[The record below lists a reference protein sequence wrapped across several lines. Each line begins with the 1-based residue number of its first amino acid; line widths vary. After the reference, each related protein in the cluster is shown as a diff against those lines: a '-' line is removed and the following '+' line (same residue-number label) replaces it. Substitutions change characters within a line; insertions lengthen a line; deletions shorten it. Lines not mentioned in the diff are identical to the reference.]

1 MTGISTALPSSL
13 AFAPSLALSPAS
25 PSDLAQVV
33 FALAG
38 VAAAGAAGYLVV
50 LAFAS
55 FGRRPLEAAPPR
67 SRIAV
72 LVPAH
77 DEAVLVGRC
86 VTSLQQ
92 QSFPADLFDIVV
104 IADNC
109 TDDTAARAA
118 AAGATVLV
126 RTAPDA
132 PGKGPAL
139 RWAMDRLLESDPGLA
154 AIAVVDADSVA
165 DPGLLGA
172 LVAQLERGAPVVQ
185 GEYLGRNEDGSTRSE
200 LRVAAFLLFHRVR
213 FGGRAVLGLPCHLV
227 GNGMLFSRGVL
238 EDHPWDAFTSA
249 EDLEY
254 SVDLRLAGI
263 RPVFARDGR
272 LAAPVAGRGR
282 AAQVQ
287 RLRWEGGR
295 FHVVRT
301 RLPRLLA
308 EMIGRRR
315 WSLLDAAVDLAVPP
329 LGLLAA
335 GSLLGAALGT
345 VLLYAGLA
353 PWWAVAPWLVAVAAV
368 PTFVVVGL
376 AAARAPSSMWRA
388 LLAAPALVVTE
399 LWTRLGLLRGLRA
412 TTWERT
418 TRPGEEATEA
428 APKGPVVASSGR
440 TP

>member
-1 MTGISTALPSSL
+1 MTEIPAAT
-13 AFAPSLALSPAS
+13 SPALFVL
-25 PSDLAQVV
+25 DVFWVA

-38 VAAAGAAGYLVV
+38 LAAAGAALYLVA

-55 FGRRPLEAAPPR
+55 IRRRSVQAAAPQ

-77 DEAVLVGRC
+77 DEAALVSRC
-86 VTSLQQ
+86 VTSLRQ
-92 QSFPADLFDIVV
+92 QSYPPDLFDIVV

-109 TDDTAARAA
+109 TDDTATRAE

-132 PGKGPAL
+132 RGKGPAL
-139 RWAMDRLLESDPGLA
+139 RWAMDGLLERDPDLDA
-154 AIAVVDADSVA
+154 VAVVDADSVA

-172 LVAQLERGAPVVQ
+172 LVARLERGAPVVQ
-185 GEYLGRNEDGSTRSE
+185 AEYLGRNEDESTRSE
-200 LRVAAFLLFHRVR
+200 LRAAAFVLFHRVR
-213 FGGRAVLGLPCHLV
+213 FGGRAALGLPCHLV
-227 GNGMLFSRGVL
+227 GNGMLFSRQLL

-254 SVDLRLAGI
+254 SVDLRLADV
-263 RPVFARDGR
+263 RPVYASDAR
-272 LAAPVAGRGR
+272 LAAPVVGRGR
-282 AAQVQ
+282 GAQVQ

-308 EMIGRRR
+308 EVVGRGR

-335 GSLLGAALGT
+335 GTLLGAALGA
-345 VLLYAGLA
+345 VLLGAGVA
-353 PWWAVAPWLVAVAAV
+353 RWWAVTPWLVALVAV

-376 AAARAPSSMWRA
+376 AAARVPGSMWRA
-388 LLAAPALVVTE
+388 LLLAPALVTTE
-399 LWTRLGLLRGLRA
+399 MWTRLRLLRGLGA
-412 TTWERT
+412 HTWERT
-418 TRPGEEATEA
+418 DRSGGERSDSAPERPVVVA
-428 APKGPVVASSGR
+428 APRGR

>member
-1 MTGISTALPSSL
+1 VTGISAAPPPSL
-13 AFAPSLALSPAS
+13 AITPSLALP
-25 PSDLAQVV
+25 PSLPLDLVGVV

-38 VAAAGAAGYLVV
+38 VAAAGAALYLVL

-77 DEAVLVGRC
+77 DEAALVGRC
-86 VTSLQQ
+86 VTSLRQ
-92 QSFPADLFDIVV
+92 QSYPADLYDIVV

-132 PGKGPAL
+132 RGKGPAL
-139 RWAMDRLLESDPGLA
+139 RWAMDLLLERDPGLA
-154 AIAVVDADSVA
+154 AIAVVDADSIA
-165 DPGLLGA
+165 DPGLLRA
-172 LVAQLERGAPVVQ
+172 LVARLERGAPVVQ
-185 GEYLGRNEDGSTRSE
+185 AEYLGRNEDGSTRSE

-213 FGGRAVLGLPCHLV
+213 FGGRAFLGLPCHLV
-227 GNGMLFSRGVL
+227 GNGMLFSRAVL

-254 SVDLRLAGI
+254 SVDLRLAGV
-263 RPVFARDGR
+263 RPVYAGDGR

-308 EMIGRRR
+308 EVIGRRR

-345 VLLYAGLA
+345 LLLYAGAA

-376 AAARAPSSMWRA
+376 AAARAPRSMWRA
-388 LLAAPALVVTE
+388 LLVAPVLVVTE
-399 LWTRLGLLRGLRA
+399 LWTRLRLLRGLRA

-418 TRPGEEATEA
+418 VRPGEEPAEA
-428 APKGPVVASSGR
+428 APKAPVAAPSGR

>member
-1 MTGISTALPSSL
+1 MSGILAVAPLSL
-13 AFAPSLALSPAS
+13 VI
-25 PSDLAQVV
+25 DLVRVV

-38 VAAAGAAGYLVV
+38 VVTACAALYLVL

-55 FGRRPLEAAPPR
+55 FGRRSVEAAPPR

-86 VTSLQQ
+86 VSSLRE
-92 QSFPADLFDIVV
+92 QSYPSDLYEIVV

-132 PGKGPAL
+132 RGKGPAL
-139 RWAMDRLLESDPGLA
+139 RWAMDRLLQSNPDLDA
-154 AIAVVDADSVA
+154 LAVVDADSVA

-172 LVAQLERGAPVVQ
+172 LVARLELGAPVVQ
-185 GEYLGRNEDGSTRSE
+185 AEYLGRDEDQSIRSE
-200 LRVAAFLLFHRVR
+200 LRAAAFLLFHRVR

-227 GNGMLFSRGVL
+227 GNGMLFSRAVL
-238 EDHPWDAFTSA
+238 ADHPWDAFTSA

-254 SVDLRLAGI
+254 SVDLRLAGV
-263 RPVFARDGR
+263 RPVYAGEAR
-272 LAAPVAGRGR
+272 LAAPVVGRGR

-301 RLPRLLA
+301 RLPLLLA
-308 EMIGRRR
+308 AVFVHRR
-315 WSLLDAAVDLAVPP
+315 WSLVDAAVDLAVPP

-335 GSLLGAALGT
+335 GSLLGALLG
-345 VLLYAGLA
+345 VLLLAAGVA
-353 PWWAVAPWLVAVAAV
+353 DWWAVVPWLVAVAAV

-376 AAARAPSSMWRA
+376 AAGHARAPCGGHSPWHPPSW
-388 LLAAPALVVTE
+388 
-399 LWTRLGLLRGLRA
+399 
-412 TTWERT
+412 
-418 TRPGEEATEA
+418 
-428 APKGPVVASSGR
+428 
-440 TP
+440 

>member
-1 MTGISTALPSSL
+1 MFATSLPSL
-13 AFAPSLALSPAS
+13 VL
-25 PSDLAQVV
+25 DLGQVV

-38 VAAAGAAGYLVV
+38 VAAAGAALYLVL

-55 FGRRPLEAAPPR
+55 IARRPVEVAPPR

-77 DEAVLVGRC
+77 DEAALVGRC
-86 VTSLQQ
+86 VTSLRQ
-92 QSFPADLFDIVV
+92 QSYPPDLFDIVV

-132 PGKGPAL
+132 HGKGPAL
-139 RWAMDRLLESDPGLA
+139 RWAVDLMFERDPDLA
-154 AIAVVDADSVA
+154 ALAVVDADSVA
-165 DPGLLGA
+165 DPGLLAA
-172 LVAQLERGAPVVQ
+172 LVTRLERGAPVVQ
-185 GEYLGRNEDGSTRSE
+185 AEYLGRNEDGSTKSE
-200 LRVAAFLLFHRVR
+200 LRGAAFLLFHRVR

-227 GNGMLFSRGVL
+227 GNGMLFSRQVL
-238 EDHPWDAFTSA
+238 EDHPWDAFSSA

-263 RPVFARDGR
+263 RPMYAGDAR
-272 LAAPVAGRGR
+272 LEAPVVGRGR
-282 AAQVQ
+282 AAKVQ

-308 EMIGRRR
+308 AVIGRRR

-329 LGLLAA
+329 LGLLAT
-335 GSLLGAALGT
+335 GSLLGAALGA
-345 VLLYAGLA
+345 VFWGAGVT

-368 PTFVVVGL
+368 PTFVIVGL
-376 AAARAPSSMWRA
+376 VAARAPRTMWRA
-388 LLAAPALVVTE
+388 LLGAPALVVTE
-399 LWTRLGLLRGLRA
+399 LWTRLRLLHGLRA
-412 TTWERT
+412 DTWERT
-418 TRPGEEATEA
+418 ARPGEELAAAT
-428 APKGPVVASSGR
+428 PDGPVTTPSARAS
-440 TP
+440 

>member
-1 MTGISTALPSSL
+1 VSGFLAVAPLSL
-13 AFAPSLALSPAS
+13 VI
-25 PSDLAQVV
+25 DLVGVV

-38 VAAAGAAGYLVV
+38 VVAACAALYLVL

-55 FGRRPLEAAPPR
+55 FGRRSVEAAPPR

-86 VTSLQQ
+86 VTSLRE
-92 QSFPADLFDIVV
+92 QSYPSDLYEIVV

-132 PGKGPAL
+132 RGKGPAL
-139 RWAMDRLLESDPGLA
+139 RWAMDRLLQSDPDLA
-154 AIAVVDADSVA
+154 ALAVVDADSIA

-172 LVAQLERGAPVVQ
+172 LVARLELGAPVVQ
-185 GEYLGRNEDGSTRSE
+185 AEYLGRDEDRSIRSE
-200 LRVAAFLLFHRVR
+200 LRAAAFLLFHRVR

-238 EDHPWDAFTSA
+238 ADHPWDAFTSA

-254 SVDLRLAGI
+254 SVDLRLAGV
-263 RPVFARDGR
+263 RPVYASDAR
-272 LAAPVAGRGR
+272 LAAPVVGRGR

-301 RLPRLLA
+301 RLPLLLA
-308 EMIGRRR
+308 AVFVHRR
-315 WSLLDAAVDLAVPP
+315 WSLVDAAVDLAVPP

-335 GSLLGAALGT
+335 GSLLGAFLG
-345 VLLYAGLA
+345 VLLLAAGVA
-353 PWWAVAPWLVAVAAV
+353 PWWAVGPWLVAVAAV

-376 AAARAPSSMWRA
+376 AAGRAPRSMWRA
-388 LLAAPALVVTE
+388 LSVAPALVVSE
-399 LWTRLGLLRGLRA
+399 LWTRLRLLRGLGE

-418 TRPGEEATEA
+418 ARPGEDSIEVAPARLAT
-428 APKGPVVASSGR
+428 APPGGNP
-440 TP
+440 

>member
-1 MTGISTALPSSL
+1 MLAATPLSL
-13 AFAPSLALSPAS
+13 VI
-25 PSDLAQVV
+25 DLVRVV
-33 FALAG
+33 FALTG
-38 VAAAGAAGYLVV
+38 VVTAGAALYLVL

-55 FGRRPLEAAPPR
+55 FGRRSVEAAPPR

-86 VTSLQQ
+86 ITSLQE
-92 QSFPADLFDIVV
+92 QSYPSDLYEIVV

-132 PGKGPAL
+132 RGKGPAL
-139 RWAMDRLLESDPGLA
+139 RWAMDRMLERDPDLA
-154 AIAVVDADSVA
+154 ALAVVDADSVA

-172 LVAQLERGAPVVQ
+172 LVARLDQGAPVVQ
-185 GEYLGRNEDGSTRSE
+185 AEYLGRDEDRSIRSE
-200 LRVAAFLLFHRVR
+200 LRAAAFLLFHRVR

-227 GNGMLFSRGVL
+227 GNGMLFSRAVL
-238 EDHPWDAFTSA
+238 ADHPWDAFTSA

-254 SVDLRLAGI
+254 SVDLRLAGV
-263 RPVFARDGR
+263 RPVYAGDAR
-272 LAAPVAGRGR
+272 LAAPVVGRGR

-301 RLPRLLA
+301 RLPLLLA
-308 EMIGRRR
+308 AVFVHRR
-315 WSLLDAAVDLAVPP
+315 WSLVDAAVDLAVPP

-335 GSLLGAALGT
+335 GSLLGASLG
-345 VLLYAGLA
+345 VLLLAASVA
-353 PWWAVAPWLVAVAAV
+353 PWWAVGPWLVAVAAV
-368 PTFVVVGL
+368 PTFVLVGL
-376 AAARAPSSMWRA
+376 AAGRAPRSMWRA
-388 LLAAPALVVTE
+388 LSVAPALVMAE
-399 LWTRLGLLRGLRA
+399 IWTRLRLLRGLRA

-418 TRPGEEATEA
+418 TRPGEESVEV
-428 APKGPVVASSGR
+428 APARLMTVPPGR

>member
-1 MTGISTALPSSL
+1 MSGILAVAPLSL
-13 AFAPSLALSPAS
+13 VI
-25 PSDLAQVV
+25 DLVRVV

-38 VAAAGAAGYLVV
+38 VVTACAALYLVL

-55 FGRRPLEAAPPR
+55 FGRRSVEAAPPR

-86 VTSLQQ
+86 VSSLRE
-92 QSFPADLFDIVV
+92 QSYPSDLYEIVV

-132 PGKGPAL
+132 RGKGPAL
-139 RWAMDRLLESDPGLA
+139 RWAMDRLLQSNPDLDA
-154 AIAVVDADSVA
+154 LAVVDADSVA

-172 LVAQLERGAPVVQ
+172 LVARLELGAPVVQ
-185 GEYLGRNEDGSTRSE
+185 AEYLGRDEDQSIRSE
-200 LRVAAFLLFHRVR
+200 LRAAAFLLFHRVR

-227 GNGMLFSRGVL
+227 GNGMLFSRAVL
-238 EDHPWDAFTSA
+238 ADHPWDAFTSA

-254 SVDLRLAGI
+254 SVDLRLAGV
-263 RPVFARDGR
+263 RPVYAGEAR
-272 LAAPVAGRGR
+272 LAAPVVGRGR

-301 RLPRLLA
+301 RLPLLLA
-308 EMIGRRR
+308 AVFVHRR
-315 WSLLDAAVDLAVPP
+315 WSLVDAAVDLAVPP

-335 GSLLGAALGT
+335 GSLLGALLG
-345 VLLYAGLA
+345 VLLLAAGVA
-353 PWWAVAPWLVAVAAV
+353 DWWAVVPWLVAVAAV

-376 AAARAPSSMWRA
+376 AAGRARAPCGGHSPWHPPSW
-388 LLAAPALVVTE
+388 
-399 LWTRLGLLRGLRA
+399 
-412 TTWERT
+412 
-418 TRPGEEATEA
+418 
-428 APKGPVVASSGR
+428 
-440 TP
+440 

>member
-1 MTGISTALPSSL
+1 ML
-13 AFAPSLALSPAS
+13 AATSPPSLML
-25 PSDLAQVV
+25 DVV
-33 FALAG
+33 LLIFALAG
-38 VAAAGAAGYLVV
+38 LAAAGAGLYLVV

-55 FGRRPLEAAPPR
+55 IGRRPFEAAPPR

-77 DEAVLVGRC
+77 NEAALVGRC
-86 VTSLQQ
+86 VTSLRE
-92 QSFPADLFDIVV
+92 QSYPADLFEIVV

-118 AAGATVLV
+118 LAGATVVV
-126 RTAPDA
+126 RTDPDA

-139 RWAMDRLLESDPGLA
+139 RWAMDGLLRRDPELAGL
-154 AIAVVDADSVA
+154 AVVDADSVA
-165 DPGLLGA
+165 DPDLLTGLVGR
-172 LVAQLERGAPVVQ
+172 LERGASVVQ
-185 GEYLGRNEDGSTRSE
+185 AEYLGRNEDGSTKSE
-200 LRVAAFLLFHRVR
+200 LRAAAFLLFHRVR

-227 GNGMLFSRGVL
+227 GNGMLFSREVL
-238 EDHPWDAFTSA
+238 GEHPWDAFSSA

-254 SVDLRLAGI
+254 SVDLRLAGV
-263 RPVFARDGR
+263 RPVYAGDAR

-282 AAQVQ
+282 AAAGRGRAAEIQ

-308 EMIGRRR
+308 AMIGRRR
-315 WSLLDAAVDLAVPP
+315 WSLFDAAVDLAVPP

-335 GSLLGAALGT
+335 GSLLGTTLGV
-345 VLLYAGLA
+345 VLLVAGVA
-353 PWWAVAPWLVAVAAV
+353 PWWAVVPWLVAVAAV

-376 AAARAPSSMWRA
+376 GAARAPRAMWRA
-388 LLAAPALVVTE
+388 LLVAPALVVTE
-399 LWTRLGLLRGLRA
+399 LGTRLRLLRGLRA

-418 TRPGEEATEA
+418 TRPGEELSNA
-428 APKGPVVASSGR
+428 APEIPVAVPSGR
-440 TP
+440 TR